1 MRLPGELPVAAI
13 DVAGAGGTSWSRV
26 EQLVRYGELR
36 YPDLA
41 DWPIPAAQAI
51 VEVRAALPDIRWS
64 LPVASA
70 PAWMRPR

>member
-1 MRLPGELPVAAI
+1 MVARGA
-13 DVAGAGGTSWSRV
+13 AG
-26 EQLVRYGELR
+26 RYGDLR
-36 YPDLA
+36 YSDLA
-41 DWPIPAAQAI
+41 DWPIPTAQAI